1 MPVFPVALE
10 SRPAGILTGGTGHV
24 FSGSECPDSFIKD
37 ESVLDKRSLSGWQ
50 WIGVSA
56 IAVTCSLFH
65 LFLAYSGILESLR
78 MRAAHL
84 GFLLPLAFL
93 IYPASKKSPS
103 VRFTWMDFLW
113 CAASAFCCIYVGI
126 LEYDRLVS
134 RAIYVDPLT
143 FMDVGIAVVL
153 VVCTFEATRRVVGLP
168 LVFVAGVALLYALF
182 GNWIPG
188 AFGHTGYSFEWIIEH
203 LSLTTEGIFG
213 IPVGAS
219 ATFVFL
225 FVLFGNFLQSSGAG
239 QFFID
244 LSFAAAGRT
253 RGGPAKMAVLSSA
266 LMGTV
271 SGTAVGNVVT
281 TGAYTIPLM
290 KRIGYPPFFAGAVES
305 AASTGG
311 QIMPPIM
318 GAAAFILAEFLGVPY
333 LKVAAAA
340 AIPAVL
346 YFLSVGFVVDFEAQ
360 KRGLKGLPASELPSV
375 VKILKKDAHL
385 SLPLVVIVAMLVGG
399 FTPYM
404 AGFASIISVVAV
416 SFLRAHTRLS
426 LHSALQALNLGAQGA
441 IVIAVTCAVAGIVI
455 GCASLTGVAVKF
467 AALILNLAG
476 GKLYLA
482 LPLIMIASLF
492 LGMGLPT
499 TAAYIMVAALAV
511 PALVEMGVV
520 PMAAHLFAFYFAC
533 ISAITP
539 PVAIAAYAGAG
550 LAGAPAM
557 KTGWESVRL
566 AAAGF
571 IVPYMFVYGPQL
583 LLLGD
588 WSRILL
594 ASGTALIGCYALGAA
609 IVGWLKRA
617 TVLWERVVLF
627 AAALILIAPVG
638 YASFWGAALIGVVYF
653 VQSRSAPPLGR

>member
-1 MPVFPVALE
+1 VLE
-10 SRPAGILTGGTGHV
+10 
-24 FSGSECPDSFIKD
+24 
-37 ESVLDKRSLSGWQ
+37 KRSLSGWQ
-50 WIGVSA
+50 WVLVG
-56 IAVTCSLFH
+56 AVAVGCSLFH
-65 LFLAYSGILESLR
+65 LSLGYFGILESLR

-84 GFLLPLAFL
+84 LFLLPLAFL
-93 IYPASKKSPS
+93 LYPASKKSPS
-103 VRFTWMDFLW
+103 QRFTPADLIWFGLSMFGCLYI
-113 CAASAFCCIYVGI
+113 AVF
-126 LEYDRLVS
+126 EYERLVS
-134 RAIYVDPLT
+134 RVIYIDPLT
-143 FMDVGIAVVL
+143 RMDLGVSLLLIL
-153 VVCTFEATRRVVGLP
+153 CTFEATRRCVGLP
-168 LVFVAGVALLYALF
+168 LVIVAAIALLYALF
-182 GNWIPG
+182 GERLPG
-188 AFGHTGYSFEWIIEH
+188 AMGHTGFSLEWVIEH
-203 LSLTTEGIFG
+203 LALTTEGIFG

-244 LSFAAAGRT
+244 LAYAAAGRA
-253 RGGPAKMAVLSSA
+253 RGGPAKMAVLASA

-290 KRIGYPPFFAGAVES
+290 KRVGYPPYFAGAVES

-318 GAAAFILAEFLGVPY
+318 GAAAFILAEFLGMPY

-360 KRGLKGLPASELPSV
+360 KRGLRGLPASELPSV
-375 VKILKKDAHL
+375 VNILKKDAHL
-385 SLPLVVIVAMLVGG
+385 SLPLVVIVVMLVGG
-399 FTPYM
+399 YTPYM

-416 SFLRAHTRLS
+416 SFLRAHTRLN
-426 LHSALQALNLGAQGA
+426 LRSALEALNLGAQGA

-455 GCASLTGVAVKF
+455 GSASLTGVAVKF
-467 AALILNLAG
+467 AALILSLAG
-476 GKLYLA
+476 GKLYFA

-520 PMAAHLFAFYFAC
+520 PLAAHLFAFYFAC

-588 WSRILL
+588 WAGILL
-594 ASGTALIGCYALGAA
+594 TSGTALIGCYALGAA
-609 IVGWLKRA
+609 ITGWLKKA
-617 TVLWERVVLF
+617 TAHWQRGLLF
-627 AAALILIAPVG
+627 AAALVLIAPIG
-638 YASFWGAALIGVVYF
+638 FISFWGVALIGVVYF
-653 VQSRSAPPLGR
+653 VQSRSATPPPA

>member
-1 MPVFPVALE
+1 
-10 SRPAGILTGGTGHV
+10 
-24 FSGSECPDSFIKD
+24 
-37 ESVLDKRSLSGWQ
+37 
-50 WIGVSA
+50 
-56 IAVTCSLFH
+56 
-65 LFLAYSGILESLR
+65 
-78 MRAAHL
+78 
-84 GFLLPLAFL
+84 
-93 IYPASKKSPS
+93 
-103 VRFTWMDFLW
+103 
-113 CAASAFCCIYVGI
+113 
-126 LEYDRLVS
+126 
-134 RAIYVDPLT
+134 
-143 FMDVGIAVVL
+143 
-153 VVCTFEATRRVVGLP
+153 
-168 LVFVAGVALLYALF
+168 
-182 GNWIPG
+182 
-188 AFGHTGYSFEWIIEH
+188 
-203 LSLTTEGIFG
+203 
-213 IPVGAS
+213 
-219 ATFVFL
+219 
-225 FVLFGNFLQSSGAG
+225 
-239 QFFID
+239 
-244 LSFAAAGRT
+244 
-253 RGGPAKMAVLSSA
+253 
-266 LMGTV
+266 
-271 SGTAVGNVVT
+271 
-281 TGAYTIPLM
+281 
-290 KRIGYPPFFAGAVES
+290 
-305 AASTGG
+305 
-311 QIMPPIM
+311 
-318 GAAAFILAEFLGVPY
+318 
-333 LKVAAAA
+333 
-340 AIPAVL
+340 
-346 YFLSVGFVVDFEAQ
+346 
-360 KRGLKGLPASELPSV
+360 
-375 VKILKKDAHL
+375 
-385 SLPLVVIVAMLVGG
+385 
-399 FTPYM
+399 
-404 AGFASIISVVAV
+404 
-416 SFLRAHTRLS
+416 
-426 LHSALQALNLGAQGA
+426 
-441 IVIAVTCAVAGIVI
+441 VIAVTCAVAGIVI

-638 YASFWGAALIGVVYF
+638 YFSFWGAALIGVVYF

>member
-1 MPVFPVALE
+1 
-10 SRPAGILTGGTGHV
+10 
-24 FSGSECPDSFIKD
+24 
-37 ESVLDKRSLSGWQ
+37 
-50 WIGVSA
+50 
-56 IAVTCSLFH
+56 
-65 LFLAYSGILESLR
+65 
-78 MRAAHL
+78 MRAVHL

-93 IYPASKKSPS
+93 LYPAWRRSSPS
-103 VRFTWMDFLW
+103 RFSLLDIAWFGL
-113 CAASAFCCIYVGI
+113 SVFCCTYVGI
-126 LEYDRLVS
+126 LEYERLVS
-134 RAIYVDPLT
+134 RAIYVDPLAQT
-143 FMDVGIAVVL
+143 DVIVSLLLILCV
-153 VVCTFEATRRVVGLP
+153 FEATRRAVGMP
-168 LVFVAGVALLYALF
+168 LVLVAGAALVYALV
-182 GNWIPG
+182 GDRIPG
-188 AFGHTGYSFEWIIEH
+188 AFGHTGFSLEWIIEH

-225 FVLFGNFLQSSGAG
+225 FVLFGNFLQASGAG

-244 LSFAAAGRT
+244 LSFAAAGRN
-253 RGGPAKMAVLSSA
+253 RGGPAKMAVVSSA

-290 KRIGYPPFFAGAVES
+290 KRVGYRPVFAGAVES

-318 GAAAFILAEFLGVPY
+318 GAAAFILAEFLGVAY

-346 YFLSVGFVVDFEAQ
+346 YFLSVYFVVDFEAR
-360 KRGLKGLPASELPSV
+360 KHDLRGLPASELPRLAV
-375 VKILKKDAHL
+375 VLKRDGHL
-385 SLPLVVIVAMLVGG
+385 SLPLFVIVVLLVAG

-404 AGFASIISVVAV
+404 AGFASILAVALV
-416 SFLRAHTRLS
+416 SCLRAHTRPSPRVVLDALS
-426 LHSALQALNLGAQGA
+426 QGAQGA

-455 GCASLTGVAVKF
+455 GAASLTGVAVKF
-467 AALILNLAG
+467 AAFILNMAG

-482 LPLIMIASLF
+482 LPLIMVASLL

-499 TAAYIMVAALAV
+499 TASYVMVAALAV

-550 LAGAPAM
+550 LAGSPPM
-557 KTGWESVRL
+557 QTGFESVKL

-588 WSRILL
+588 WWRITL
-594 ASGTALIGCYALGAA
+594 ASGTAAMGCYCLSAG
-609 IVGWLKRA
+609 IVGWYLHR
-617 TVLWERVVLF
+617 TRLWERAILLI
-627 AAALILIAPVG
+627 AALILISPIGLTSLLGLCLLAAVHLTQRSRPHPVTATAP
-638 YASFWGAALIGVVYF
+638 AES
-653 VQSRSAPPLGR
+653 P

>member
-1 MPVFPVALE
+1 VL
-10 SRPAGILTGGTGHV
+10 RP
-24 FSGSECPDSFIKD
+24 
-37 ESVLDKRSLSGWQ
+37 RSLEGWQ
-50 WIGVSA
+50 LACVFTVGVA
-56 IAVTCSLFH
+56 CSLFH
-65 LFLAYSGILESLR
+65 LSLAYFGILESLR
-78 MRAAHL
+78 MRAVHL

-93 IYPASKKSPS
+93 LYPAWKRSSSSRFSLLDIGWFGLS
-103 VRFTWMDFLW
+103 V
-113 CAASAFCCIYVGI
+113 FCCAYVGI
-126 LEYDRLVS
+126 FEYERLVS

-143 FMDVGIAVVL
+143 QIDVL
-153 VVCTFEATRRVVGLP
+153 VSILLLGCVFEATRRAVGMP
-168 LVFVAGVALLYALF
+168 LVLVAGAALLYALF
-182 GNWIPG
+182 GHRIPG
-188 AFGHTGYSFEWIIEH
+188 AFGHTGFSLEWVIEH

-213 IPVGAS
+213 IPIGAS

-244 LSFAAAGRT
+244 LAFAAAGRN
-253 RGGPAKMAVLSSA
+253 RGGPAKMAVISSA

-290 KRIGYPPFFAGAVES
+290 KRVGYRPVFAGAVES

-318 GAAAFILAEFLGVPY
+318 GAAAFIMAEFLGVAY

-340 AIPAVL
+340 TIPAIL
-346 YFLSVGFVVDFEAQ
+346 YFLSVYFVVDFEAR
-360 KRGLKGLPASELPSV
+360 KHDLRGLPASELPVLSAV
-375 VKILKKDAHL
+375 LKRDGHL
-385 SLPLVVIVAMLVGG
+385 SLPLLVIVVLLVAG
-399 FTPYM
+399 FTPYL
-404 AGFASIISVVAV
+404 AGFAAILAVALV
-416 SFLRAHTRLS
+416 SCLRAHTRPTPRVILDALS
-426 LHSALQALNLGAQGA
+426 QGAQGA

-455 GCASLTGVAVKF
+455 GAASLTGVAVKF
-467 AALILNLAG
+467 AAFILGMAG
-476 GKLYLA
+476 GKLFLA
-482 LPLIMIASLF
+482 LPLIMCASLL

-499 TAAYIMVAALAV
+499 TASYVMVAALAV
-511 PALVEMGVV
+511 PALIEMGVV

-550 LAGAPAM
+550 LAGAPPM
-557 KTGWESVRL
+557 QTGFESVKL

-588 WSRILL
+588 WWQIAL
-594 ASGTALIGCYALGAA
+594 ASGTAVMGCYCLSAG
-609 IVGWLKRA
+609 IVGWYLCR
-617 TVLWERVVLF
+617 TRLWERALLLVGALVLISPIGFTSFLGLGLLAVVHLAQRRRPDL
-627 AAALILIAPVG
+627 AAAETPAKTP
-638 YASFWGAALIGVVYF
+638 
-653 VQSRSAPPLGR
+653 

>member
-1 MPVFPVALE
+1 V
-10 SRPAGILTGGTGHV
+10 G
-24 FSGSECPDSFIKD
+24 
-37 ESVLDKRSLSGWQ
+37 
-50 WIGVSA
+50 
-56 IAVTCSLFH
+56 CSLFH
-65 LFLAYSGILESLR
+65 LSLGYFGILESLR

-84 GFLLPLAFL
+84 FFLLPLTFL
-93 IYPASKKSPS
+93 LYPASKKSSSSRFSPLDLVWFGLSMLCCLYIS
-103 VRFTWMDFLW
+103 VF
-113 CAASAFCCIYVGI
+113 
-126 LEYDRLVS
+126 EYERLVS
-134 RAIYVDPLT
+134 RVIYIDPLT
-143 FMDVGIAVVL
+143 RMDLGVSLLLIL
-153 VVCTFEATRRVVGLP
+153 CTFEATRRCVGLP
-168 LVFVAGVALLYALF
+168 LVIVAGAALLYAFYGERL
-182 GNWIPG
+182 PG
-188 AFGHTGYSFEWIIEH
+188 AMGHTGFSLEWIIEH
-203 LSLTTEGIFG
+203 LALTTEGIFG

-219 ATFVFL
+219 ASFVFL
-225 FVLFGNFLQSSGAG
+225 FVLFGSFLQVSGAG

-244 LSFAAAGRT
+244 LAYAAAGRA
-253 RGGPAKMAVLSSA
+253 RGGPAKMAVLASA

-290 KRIGYPPFFAGAVES
+290 KRVGYPPYFAGAVES

-318 GAAAFILAEFLGVPY
+318 GAAAFIMAEFLGMPY

-360 KRGLKGLPASELPSV
+360 KRGLRGLPASELPPV
-375 VKILKKDAHL
+375 LRILKREGHL
-385 SLPLVVIVAMLVGG
+385 SLPLVVIVAMLVQGY
-399 FTPYM
+399 TPYM

-416 SFLRAHTRLS
+416 SFLRAHTRLT
-426 LHSALQALNLGAQGA
+426 LHSALEALSLGAQGA

-455 GCASLTGVAVKF
+455 GSASLTGVAVKF
-467 AALILNLAG
+467 AALILSLAA

-482 LPLIMIASLF
+482 LPLIMFASLF

-520 PMAAHLFAFYFAC
+520 PLAAHLFAFYFAC

-557 KTGWESVRL
+557 KTGWMSVRL

-609 IVGWLKRA
+609 ITGWLRRA
-617 TVLWERVVLF
+617 TAIWERVVLF
-627 AAALILIAPVG
+627 GAALILIAPVG
-638 YASFWGAALIGVVYF
+638 YASFWGVALIGVVHF
-653 VQSRSAPPLGR
+653 VQSRSASSLPPWRFGRKRVKNT

>member
-1 MPVFPVALE
+1 MLE
-10 SRPAGILTGGTGHV
+10 
-24 FSGSECPDSFIKD
+24 
-37 ESVLDKRSLSGWQ
+37 KRSLLGWQ
-50 WIGVSA
+50 WILVSS
-56 IAVTCSLFH
+56 IAVLCSIFH
-65 LFLAYSGILESLR
+65 LSLGYFGILESLR

-93 IYPASKKSPS
+93 LYPASKKSPTG
-103 VRFTWMDFLW
+103 RFTWTDFIW
-113 CAASAFCCIYVGI
+113 CIASAFGFIYVGF

-134 RAIYVDPLT
+134 RAIYVDPLNVI
-143 FMDVGIAVVL
+143 DIIIAVL
-153 VVCTFEATRRVVGLP
+153 LLVCTFEATRRTVGLP
-168 LVFVAGVALLYALF
+168 LVIVAAVALIYALF
-182 GNWIPG
+182 GNLIPG
-188 AFGHTGYSFEWIIEH
+188 SFGHTGYSFSWIMEH

-244 LSFAAAGRT
+244 LAYAAAGRT

-281 TGAYTIPLM
+281 TGSYTIPLM
-290 KRIGYPPFFAGAVES
+290 KRVGYPPYFAGAVES

-346 YFLSVGFVVDFEAQ
+346 YFLSVGFMVDFEAQ

-375 VKILKKDAHL
+375 AKILKKDGHL
-385 SLPLVVIVAMLVGG
+385 SLPLVVIVVMLVGG

-416 SFLRAHTRLS
+416 SFLRVHTRLNIRS
-426 LHSALQALNLGAQGA
+426 TLTALNIGAQGA

-482 LPLIMIASLF
+482 LPLIMIASLL

-499 TAAYIMVAALAV
+499 TAAYVMVAALAV
-511 PALVEMGVV
+511 PALVEMGVI

-557 KTGWESVRL
+557 RTGWESVRL

-583 LLLGD
+583 LLIGE
-588 WSRILL
+588 WWRIII
-594 ASGTALIGCYALGAA
+594 ASGTAFIGCYALAAA
-609 IVGWLKRA
+609 ITGWLKRP
-617 TVLWERVVLF
+617 TLLWERVLLII
-627 AAALILIAPVG
+627 AALILIAPFD
-638 YASFWGAALIGVVYF
+638 YFSFLGVVFLGSVYLF
-653 VQSRSAPPLGR
+653 QSIFPSHYPQQT

>member
-1 MPVFPVALE
+1 VLE
-10 SRPAGILTGGTGHV
+10 R
-24 FSGSECPDSFIKD
+24 
-37 ESVLDKRSLSGWQ
+37 RSLSGWQ
-50 WIGVSA
+50 WVLVSGV
-56 IAVTCSLFH
+56 AVGCSLFH
-65 LFLAYSGILESLR
+65 LSLGYFGILESLR

-84 GFLLPLAFL
+84 FFLLPLTFL
-93 IYPASKKSPS
+93 LYPASKKSSSSRFSPLDLVWFGLSMLCCLYIS
-103 VRFTWMDFLW
+103 VF
-113 CAASAFCCIYVGI
+113 
-126 LEYDRLVS
+126 EYERLVS
-134 RAIYVDPLT
+134 RVIYIDPLT
-143 FMDVGIAVVL
+143 RMDLGVSLLLIL
-153 VVCTFEATRRVVGLP
+153 CTFEATRRCVGLP
-168 LVFVAGVALLYALF
+168 LVIVAGAALLYAFYGERL
-182 GNWIPG
+182 PG
-188 AFGHTGYSFEWIIEH
+188 AMGHTGFSLEWIIEH
-203 LSLTTEGIFG
+203 LALTTEGIFG

-219 ATFVFL
+219 ASFVFL
-225 FVLFGNFLQSSGAG
+225 FVLFGSFLQVSGAG

-244 LSFAAAGRT
+244 LAYAAAGRA
-253 RGGPAKMAVLSSA
+253 RGGPAKMAVLASA

-290 KRIGYPPFFAGAVES
+290 KRVGYPPYFAGAVES

-318 GAAAFILAEFLGVPY
+318 GAAAFIMAEFLGMPY

-360 KRGLKGLPASELPSV
+360 KRGLRGLPASELPPV
-375 VKILKKDAHL
+375 LRILKREGHL
-385 SLPLVVIVAMLVGG
+385 SLPLVVIVAMLVQGY
-399 FTPYM
+399 TPYM

-416 SFLRAHTRLS
+416 SFLRAHTRLT
-426 LHSALQALNLGAQGA
+426 LHSALEALSLGAQGA

-455 GCASLTGVAVKF
+455 WSASLTGVAVKF
-467 AALILNLAG
+467 AALILSLAT

-482 LPLIMIASLF
+482 LPLIMFASLF

-520 PMAAHLFAFYFAC
+520 PLAAHLFAFYFAC

-557 KTGWESVRL
+557 KTGWMSVRL

-609 IVGWLKRA
+609 ITGWLRRA
-617 TVLWERVVLF
+617 TAIWERVVLF
-627 AAALILIAPVG
+627 GAALILIAPVG
-638 YASFWGAALIGVVYF
+638 YASFWGVALIGVVHF
-653 VQSRSAPPLGR
+653 VQSRSASSLPPWRFGRKRVKNT